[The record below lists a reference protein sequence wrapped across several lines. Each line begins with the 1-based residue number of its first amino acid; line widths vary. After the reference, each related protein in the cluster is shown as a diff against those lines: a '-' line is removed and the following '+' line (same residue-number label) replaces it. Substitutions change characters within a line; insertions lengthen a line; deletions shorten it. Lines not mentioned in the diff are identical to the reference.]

1 MSEWMSAKTV
11 HMCHEVL
18 VTELVGVLGA
28 WIKWMSSSMSSMN
41 FFSFE
46 NQKRFLIKIFAAMA
60 NSRYPYITCDFK
72 MPNVKAV

>member
-1 MSEWMSAKTV
+1 MSEWMSARTV

-41 FFSFE
+41 FFPLKTKKGF
-46 NQKRFLIKIFAAMA
+46 
-60 NSRYPYITCDFK
+60 
-72 MPNVKAV
+72 